1 MHRPDNERINEKKK
15 KEFIMAQETKK
26 KEYGM
31 PEGQRLLCR
40 WTMELAAFLKEKHNM
55 ERKAAMEKA
64 HLTRE
69 LITHLGSGRVWFVYR
84 KEDGTER
91 EACGTLCP
99 GISTEFDSYELKDS
113 KKKQDKWPT
122 EQFVYWDLEKQGF
135 RTFKAS
141 RLIKIKAATIVGRK

>member
-1 MHRPDNERINEKKK
+1 MTQKIIKN
-15 KEFIMAQETKK
+15 Q
-26 KEYGM
+26 YGM
-31 PEGQRLLCR
+31 PERQRLLNS
-40 WTMELAAFLKEKHNM
+40 WVMELGNYLMSEHFLDKKTAMELA
-55 ERKAAMEKA
+55 
-64 HLTRE
+64 HLNRE
-69 LITHLGSGRVWFVYR
+69 LITRLGEGRVWFVYR

-113 KKKQDKWPT
+113 KKKADKWPT

>member
-1 MHRPDNERINEKKK
+1 MTQKIIKN
-15 KEFIMAQETKK
+15 Q
-26 KEYGM
+26 YGM
-31 PEGQRLLCR
+31 PERQRLLNS
-40 WTMELAAFLKEKHNM
+40 WVMELGNYLMSEH
-55 ERKAAMEKA
+55 
-64 HLTRE
+64 
-69 LITHLGSGRVWFVYR
+69 
-84 KEDGTER
+84 R

-141 RLIKIKAATIVGRK
+141 RLIKIKAATIVGRR

>member
-1 MHRPDNERINEKKK
+1 MTQKIIKN
-15 KEFIMAQETKK
+15 Q
-26 KEYGM
+26 YGM
-31 PEGQRLLCR
+31 PERQRLLNS
-40 WTMELAAFLKEKHNM
+40 WVMELGNYLMSEHFLDKKTAMELA
-55 ERKAAMEKA
+55 
-64 HLTRE
+64 HLNRQ
-69 LITHLGSGRVWFVYR
+69 LITRLGEGRVWFVYR

-141 RLIKIKAATIVGRK
+141 RLIKIKAATIVGRR

>member
-1 MHRPDNERINEKKK
+1 MTQKIIKN
-15 KEFIMAQETKK
+15 Q
-26 KEYGM
+26 YGM
-31 PEGQRLLCR
+31 PERQRLLNS
-40 WTMELAAFLKEKHNM
+40 WVMELGNYLMSEHFLDKKTAMELA
-55 ERKAAMEKA
+55 
-64 HLTRE
+64 HLNRE
-69 LITHLGSGRVWFVYR
+69 LITRLGEGRVWFVYR

-99 GISTEFDSYELKDS
+99 GISTEFDNYELKDS
-113 KKKQDKWPT
+113 KKKADKWPT

>member
-1 MHRPDNERINEKKK
+1 MSQKIIKK
-15 KEFIMAQETKK
+15 Q
-26 KEYGM
+26 YGM
-31 PEGQRLLCR
+31 PERQRLLNS
-40 WTMELAAFLKEKHNM
+40 WVMELGNYLMSEHFLDKKTAMELA
-55 ERKAAMEKA
+55 
-64 HLTRE
+64 HLNRE
-69 LITHLGSGRVWFVYR
+69 LITRLGEGRVWFVYR

-99 GISTEFDSYELKDS
+99 GISTEFDNYELKDS

-141 RLIKIKAATIVGRK
+141 RLVKIKAATIVGRK

>member
-1 MHRPDNERINEKKK
+1 MIKK
-15 KEFIMAQETKK
+15 Q
-26 KEYGM
+26 YGM
-31 PEGQRLLCR
+31 PERQRLLNS
-40 WTMELAAFLKEKHNM
+40 WVMELGNYLMSEHFLDKKTAMELA
-55 ERKAAMEKA
+55 
-64 HLTRE
+64 HLNRE
-69 LITHLGSGRVWFVYR
+69 LITRLGEGRVWFVYR

-141 RLIKIKAATIVGRK
+141 RLIKIKAATIVGRR

>member
-1 MHRPDNERINEKKK
+1 MTQKIIKN
-15 KEFIMAQETKK
+15 Q
-26 KEYGM
+26 YGM
-31 PEGQRLLCR
+31 PERQRLLNS
-40 WTMELAAFLKEKHNM
+40 WVMELGNYLMSEHDMDKKTAMELA
-55 ERKAAMEKA
+55 
-64 HLTRE
+64 HLNRE
-69 LITHLGSGRVWFVYR
+69 LITRLGEGRVWFVYR

-141 RLIKIKAATIVGRK
+141 RLVKIKAATIVGRK

>member
-1 MHRPDNERINEKKK
+1 MTQKIIKN
-15 KEFIMAQETKK
+15 Q
-26 KEYGM
+26 YGM
-31 PEGQRLLCR
+31 PERQRLLNS
-40 WTMELAAFLKEKHNM
+40 WVMELGNYLMSEHFLDKKTAMELA
-55 ERKAAMEKA
+55 
-64 HLTRE
+64 HLNRE
-69 LITHLGSGRVWFVYR
+69 LITRLGEGRVWFVYR

-113 KKKQDKWPT
+113 KKKADKWPT

-141 RLIKIKAATIVGRK
+141 RLIKIKAATIVGRR

>member
-1 MHRPDNERINEKKK
+1 MGNSLNKK
-15 KEFIMAQETKK
+15 TH
-26 KEYGM
+26 GM
-31 PEGQRLLCR
+31 PERQRLLCR
-40 WTMELAAFLKEKHNM
+40 WAMELAALLQSEHDMDKKT
-55 ERKAAMEKA
+55 AMELA
-64 HLTRE
+64 HLNRE
-69 LITHLGSGRVWFVYR
+69 LITRLGEGRVWFVYR

-122 EQFVYWDLEKQGF
+122 EQFVYWDLEKQDF

-141 RLIKIKAATIVGRK
+141 RLVKIKAATIVGRK

>member
-1 MHRPDNERINEKKK
+1 MTQKIIKK
-15 KEFIMAQETKK
+15 Q
-26 KEYGM
+26 YGM
-31 PEGQRLLCR
+31 PERQRLLNS
-40 WTMELAAFLKEKHNM
+40 WVMELGNYLMSEHFLDKKTAMELA
-55 ERKAAMEKA
+55 
-64 HLTRE
+64 HLNRE
-69 LITHLGSGRVWFVYR
+69 LITRLGEGRVWFVYR

-122 EQFVYWDLEKQGF
+122 EQFVYWDLEKQDF

>member
-1 MHRPDNERINEKKK
+1 
-15 KEFIMAQETKK
+15 
-26 KEYGM
+26 M
-31 PEGQRLLCR
+31 PERQRLLNS
-40 WTMELAAFLKEKHNM
+40 WVMELGHYLMSEHFLDKKTAMELA
-55 ERKAAMEKA
+55 
-64 HLTRE
+64 HLNRE
-69 LITHLGSGRVWFVYR
+69 LITRLGEGRVWFVYR

>member
-1 MHRPDNERINEKKK
+1 
-15 KEFIMAQETKK
+15 
-26 KEYGM
+26 M
-31 PEGQRLLCR
+31 PERQRLLNS
-40 WTMELAAFLKEKHNM
+40 WVMELGNYLMSEHFLNKKTAMELA
-55 ERKAAMEKA
+55 
-64 HLTRE
+64 HLNRE
-69 LITHLGSGRVWFVYR
+69 LITRLGEGRVWFVYR

-141 RLIKIKAATIVGRK
+141 RLIKIKAATIVSRK

>member
-1 MHRPDNERINEKKK
+1 MTQKIIKK
-15 KEFIMAQETKK
+15 Q
-26 KEYGM
+26 YGM
-31 PEGQRLLCR
+31 PERQRLLNS
-40 WTMELAAFLKEKHNM
+40 WVMELGNYLMSEHFLNKKMAMELA
-55 ERKAAMEKA
+55 
-64 HLTRE
+64 HLNRE
-69 LITHLGSGRVWFVYR
+69 LITRLGEGRVWFVYR

-99 GISTEFDSYELKDS
+99 GISTEFDNYELKDS

-141 RLIKIKAATIVGRK
+141 RLIKIKAATIVGRR

>member
-1 MHRPDNERINEKKK
+1 MTQKIIKN
-15 KEFIMAQETKK
+15 Q
-26 KEYGM
+26 YGM
-31 PEGQRLLCR
+31 PERQRLLNS
-40 WTMELAAFLKEKHNM
+40 WVMELGNYLMSEHDMDKKTAMELA
-55 ERKAAMEKA
+55 
-64 HLTRE
+64 HL
-69 LITHLGSGRVWFVYR
+69 WFVYR

-113 KKKQDKWPT
+113 KKKADKWPT

>member
-1 MHRPDNERINEKKK
+1 MTQKIIKN
-15 KEFIMAQETKK
+15 Q
-26 KEYGM
+26 YGM
-31 PEGQRLLCR
+31 PERQRLLNS
-40 WTMELAAFLKEKHNM
+40 WVMELGNYLMSEHNMDKKTAMELA
-55 ERKAAMEKA
+55 
-64 HLTRE
+64 HLNRE
-69 LITHLGSGRVWFVYR
+69 LITRLGEGRVWFVYR

-141 RLIKIKAATIVGRK
+141 RLIKIKAATIVGRR

>member
-1 MHRPDNERINEKKK
+1 
-15 KEFIMAQETKK
+15 
-26 KEYGM
+26 M
-31 PEGQRLLCR
+31 PERQRLLNS
-40 WTMELAAFLKEKHNM
+40 WVMELGNYLMSEHFLDKKTAMELA
-55 ERKAAMEKA
+55 
-64 HLTRE
+64 HLNRE
-69 LITHLGSGRVWFVYR
+69 LITRLGEGRVWFVYR

-141 RLIKIKAATIVGRK
+141 RLIKIKAATIVGRR

>member
-1 MHRPDNERINEKKK
+1 MTQKIIKN
-15 KEFIMAQETKK
+15 Q
-26 KEYGM
+26 YGM
-31 PEGQRLLCR
+31 PERQRLLNS
-40 WTMELAAFLKEKHNM
+40 WVMELGNYLMSEHFLNKKTAMELA
-55 ERKAAMEKA
+55 
-64 HLTRE
+64 HLNRE
-69 LITHLGSGRVWFVYR
+69 LITRLGEGRVWFVYR

-141 RLIKIKAATIVGRK
+141 RLIKIKAATIVSRK

>member
-1 MHRPDNERINEKKK
+1 MTQKIIKN
-15 KEFIMAQETKK
+15 Q
-26 KEYGM
+26 YGM
-31 PEGQRLLCR
+31 PERQRLLNS
-40 WTMELAAFLKEKHNM
+40 WVMELGHYLMSEHDMDKKTAMELA
-55 ERKAAMEKA
+55 
-64 HLTRE
+64 HLNRE
-69 LITHLGSGRVWFVYR
+69 LITRLGEGRVWFVYR

>member
-1 MHRPDNERINEKKK
+1 MGNSLNKK
-15 KEFIMAQETKK
+15 TH
-26 KEYGM
+26 GM
-31 PEGQRLLCR
+31 PERQRLLCR
-40 WTMELAAFLKEKHNM
+40 WAMELGNYLMSEHDMDKKTAMELA
-55 ERKAAMEKA
+55 
-64 HLTRE
+64 HLNRE
-69 LITHLGSGRVWFVYR
+69 LITRLGEGRVWFVYR

-122 EQFVYWDLEKQGF
+122 EQFVYWDLEKQDF

-141 RLIKIKAATIVGRK
+141 RLVKIKAATIVGRK

>member
-1 MHRPDNERINEKKK
+1 MTQKIIKN
-15 KEFIMAQETKK
+15 Q
-26 KEYGM
+26 YGM
-31 PEGQRLLCR
+31 PERQRLLNS
-40 WTMELAAFLKEKHNM
+40 WVMELGHYLMSEHDMDKKTAMELA
-55 ERKAAMEKA
+55 
-64 HLTRE
+64 HLNRE
-69 LITHLGSGRVWFVYR
+69 LITRLGEGRVWFVYR

-113 KKKQDKWPT
+113 KKKADKWPT

-141 RLIKIKAATIVGRK
+141 RLIKIKAATIVGRR

>member
-1 MHRPDNERINEKKK
+1 MTQKIIKN
-15 KEFIMAQETKK
+15 Q
-26 KEYGM
+26 YGM
-31 PEGQRLLCR
+31 PERQRLLNS
-40 WTMELAAFLKEKHNM
+40 WVMELGNYLMSEHFLDKKTAMELA
-55 ERKAAMEKA
+55 
-64 HLTRE
+64 HLNRE
-69 LITHLGSGRVWFVYR
+69 LITRLGEGRVWFVYR

-141 RLIKIKAATIVGRK
+141 RLIKIKAATIVGRR

>member
-1 MHRPDNERINEKKK
+1 MTQKIIKK
-15 KEFIMAQETKK
+15 Q
-26 KEYGM
+26 YGM
-31 PEGQRLLCR
+31 PERQRLLNS
-40 WTMELAAFLKEKHNM
+40 WVMELGNYLMSEHFLDKKTAMELA
-55 ERKAAMEKA
+55 
-64 HLTRE
+64 HLNRE
-69 LITHLGSGRVWFVYR
+69 LITRLGEGRVWFVYR

-113 KKKQDKWPT
+113 KKKADKWPT
-122 EQFVYWDLEKQGF
+122 EQFVYWDLEKQDF